1 MGRPPGILVVQANA
15 RESDMSATVHA
26 PAPAPAARGAIDRQ
40 GLTLLASGHF
50 VIDASV
56 GAVPALLPVF
66 TAIYAL
72 SDLAASM
79 ILGASLLVS
88 SAIQP
93 AFGLL
98 ADRRATPA
106 FLWGGVAV
114 GAGGLAVAGLAGGYL
129 GVLACVVGSG
139 LGIAA
144 FHPEAARV
152 ANQLSAER
160 KATGLAWFM
169 VGGNAGFAAG
179 PLLAA
184 LFIPLLD
191 ARATLVFL
199 VPGAAVALWLHRERG
214 RLAVPVVPRRR
225 SAGPIPRSSLHGVGL
240 LLVVTSMRT
249 WTQFCLLALV
259 PLWLAS
265 ERGYSDQGAGLAV
278 FAFAAAGAVGT
289 IAGAAL
295 ADRVGGRRM
304 LLWSMPAVSPMV
316 AGVLLLDGA
325 ASIVLFAAA
334 GFVLLASFSVTVV
347 MGQEYLPDRL
357 ALAAGL
363 MIGFGAIGSAPPG
376 LALFGAIADA
386 AGREAA
392 IWGIAALPLVGGAL
406 AALLPE
412 PRRAGGAR

>member
-1 MGRPPGILVVQANA
+1 
-15 RESDMSATVHA
+15 
-26 PAPAPAARGAIDRQ
+26 
-40 GLTLLASGHF
+40 
-50 VIDASV
+50 V

-72 SDLAASM
+72 SDLQASM

-93 AFGLL
+93 FFGVL
-98 ADRRATPA
+98 ADRRPTPA
-106 FLWGGVAV
+106 FVWGGVAV
-114 GAGGLAVAGLAGGYL
+114 AAAGLAVAGLAGGYL
-129 GVLACVVGSG
+129 GVLGCVVGSG

-152 ANQLSAER
+152 ANQISGGR
-160 KATGLAWFM
+160 SATGLAWFM

-184 LFIPLLD
+184 LFIPVLD
-191 ARATLVFL
+191 ERATLTFL
-199 VPGAAVALWLHRERG
+199 VPGVLVAAWLHRERG
-214 RLAVPVVPRRR
+214 RLTVPLVPRTTRDGAVAVASAASRR
-225 SAGPIPRSSLHGVGL
+225 ALAL

-259 PLWLAS
+259 PLLLAD
-265 ERGYSDQGAGLAV
+265 ERGFSDQAAGFAVVAFSGAG
-278 FAFAAAGAVGT
+278 AAGT

-304 LLWSMPAVSPMV
+304 LLWSMPLVSPLI
-316 AGVLLLDGA
+316 ALFLLDEGPA
-325 ASIVLFAAA
+325 GIVAFAAA
-334 GFVLLASFSVTVV
+334 GAVLMASFSVTLA
-347 MGQEYLPDRL
+347 MGQAYLPHRL

-376 LALFGAIADA
+376 LAIFGALADA
-386 AGREAA
+386 AGRETA
-392 IWGIAALPLVGGAL
+392 IWGIAALPLLGAAL
-406 AALLPE
+406 ATLLPE
-412 PRRAGGAR
+412 RPAGSVA

>member
-1 MGRPPGILVVQANA
+1 
-15 RESDMSATVHA
+15 MSAT
-26 PAPAPAARGAIDRQ
+26 APAAMPPAEARGSMDPG

-50 VIDASV
+50 VIDAAV
-56 GAVPALLPVF
+56 GAVPAMIPVF

-93 AFGLL
+93 LFGLL
-98 ADRRATPA
+98 ADRRPTPA
-106 FLWGGVAV
+106 FIWGGVAV
-114 GAGGLAVAGLAGGYL
+114 GAAGLALSGLAAGYL

-152 ANQLSAER
+152 ANQISAER

-179 PLLAA
+179 PLLVA

-191 ARATLVFL
+191 ERATLVFL
-199 VPGAAVALWLHRERG
+199 VPGIAVALWLHHQRARLTIPLPAPGGETPRPASGTAGAG
-214 RLAVPVVPRRR
+214 RNA
-225 SAGPIPRSSLHGVGL
+225 SAWSVGL
-240 LLVVTSMRT
+240 LLFVTSMRT

-259 PLWLAS
+259 PLLLVDD
-265 ERGYSDQGAGLAV
+265 RGFSDQEAGFAV
-278 FAFAAAGAVGT
+278 AAFAGAGAVGT
-289 IAGAAL
+289 IAGAML

-304 LLWSMPAVSPMV
+304 LLWTMPVVSPLV
-316 AGVLLLDGA
+316 AGFLVTEGA
-325 ASIVLFAAA
+325 LSIVLLAAA
-334 GFVLLASFSVTVV
+334 GFVLLASFSVTVM
-347 MGQEYLPDRL
+347 MGQEYLPTRL

-392 IWGIAALPLVGGAL
+392 LWGVAALPLLAGAVAVLLPERGRGAL
-406 AALLPE
+406 A
-412 PRRAGGAR
+412 GAAA

>member
-1 MGRPPGILVVQANA
+1 
-15 RESDMSATVHA
+15 MSTATRA
-26 PAPAPAARGAIDRQ
+26 AARAEVDVRSMDRT
-40 GLTLLASGHF
+40 GLTLLGSGHF
-50 VIDASV
+50 VIDATV
-56 GAVPALLPVF
+56 GAVPAMLPVF
-66 TAIYAL
+66 TAIYGL

-79 ILGASLLVS
+79 ILGASLLIS

-93 AFGLL
+93 IFGLL

-114 GAGGLAVAGLAGGYL
+114 AAVGLAASGLASGYL
-129 GVLACVVGSG
+129 GVLACIVGSG

-152 ANQLSAER
+152 ANQISADR

-191 ARATLVFL
+191 EQATLAFL
-199 VPGAAVALWLHRERG
+199 VPGAIVSAWLWRERG
-214 RLAVPVVPRRR
+214 RLAIPVPERRPRAAG
-225 SAGPIPRSSLHGVGL
+225 AGPRGEVRGMWL
-240 LLVVTSMRT
+240 LLAVTTMRT

-259 PLWLAS
+259 PLLLVDQ
-265 ERGYSDQGAGLAV
+265 RGFSDGAAGLVV
-278 FAFAAAGAVGT
+278 FAFAGAGAVGT
-289 IAGAAL
+289 VAGAAY

-304 LLWSMPAVSPMV
+304 LRSSMPIVTPLV
-316 AGVLLLDGA
+316 AGFLLTGGA
-325 ASIVLFAAA
+325 LSIVLLAAA
-334 GFVLLASFSVTVV
+334 GFVLFASFSVTVV
-347 MGQEYLPDRL
+347 MGQEYLPHRL

-363 MIGFGAIGSAPPG
+363 MIGLGAIGSAPPG

-392 IWGIAALPLVGGAL
+392 LWGVAFLPLVGA
-406 AALLPE
+406 AVALLLP
-412 PRRAGGAR
+412 PARRAKP

>member
-1 MGRPPGILVVQANA
+1 
-15 RESDMSATVHA
+15 MSAPGRA
-26 PAPAPAARGAIDRQ
+26 IPAAAAPRAAGMDRE
-40 GLTLLASGHF
+40 GLTLLAAGHF

-66 TAIYAL
+66 TAIFAL
-72 SDLAASM
+72 SDLAAAM

-93 AFGLL
+93 FFGMA

-114 GAGGLAVAGLAGGYL
+114 GAGGLALAGLAGGYL
-129 GVLACVVGSG
+129 GVLACIVGSG

-152 ANQLSAER
+152 ANQISGDR

-184 LFIPLLD
+184 LFIPLLE

-199 VPGAAVALWLHRERG
+199 VPGAAVALWLHARRR
-214 RLAVPVVPRRR
+214 RLAVPVVPR
-225 SAGPIPRSSLHGVGL
+225 PRPGGRGDAPSSVPGVAL
-240 LLVVTSMRT
+240 LLGVTTMRT
-249 WTQFCLLALV
+249 WTQFGLLALV
-259 PLWLAS
+259 PLLLVDQ
-265 ERGYSDQGAGLAV
+265 RGFSDQGAALAV
-278 FAFAAAGAVGT
+278 FAFSGAGAVGT
-289 IAGAAL
+289 VAGAAL

-304 LLWSMPAVSPMV
+304 LLWSMPAVTPLV
-316 AGVLLLDGA
+316 AGFLLADGA
-325 ASIVLFAAA
+325 LALALFGLA
-334 GFVLLASFSVTVV
+334 GFVLMASFSVTVV
-347 MGQEYLPDRL
+347 MGQEYLPTRI

-376 LALFGAIADA
+376 LALFGAIADM

-392 IWGIAALPLVGGAL
+392 IWGLAALPVVGGAL
-406 AALLPE
+406 SLLLPE
-412 PRRAGGAR
+412 APRAARA

>member
-1 MGRPPGILVVQANA
+1 
-15 RESDMSATVHA
+15 MSATVSTTA
-26 PAPAPAARGAIDRQ
+26 EPVRRGGSMDRP
-40 GLTLLASGHF
+40 GLTMLATGHF
-50 VIDASV
+50 VIDATV
-56 GAVPALLPVF
+56 GAVPAMLPVF

-72 SDLAASM
+72 SDLKASM
-79 ILGASLLVS
+79 VLGASLLVS

-93 AFGLL
+93 FFGIL
-98 ADRRATPA
+98 ADRRPTPA

-114 GAGGLAVAGLAGGYL
+114 AAAGLALSGLAGGYL
-129 GVLACVVGSG
+129 GVLACIVGSG

-152 ANQLSAER
+152 ANQISADR

-191 ARATLVFL
+191 EKATLVFL
-199 VPGAAVALWLHRERG
+199 VPGAIVSLWLLRERG
-214 RLAVPVVPRRR
+214 RLSVALAAPAPHRAAAAPAPLPRGRAW
-225 SAGPIPRSSLHGVGL
+225 SVGL
-240 LLVVTSMRT
+240 LLFVTSMRT

-259 PLWLAS
+259 PLLLVDD
-265 ERGYSDQGAGLAV
+265 RGFSDQEAGFAV
-278 FAFAAAGAVGT
+278 AAFAGAGAVGT
-289 IAGAAL
+289 IAGAML

-304 LLWSMPAVSPMV
+304 LLWTMPVVSPLV
-316 AGVLLLDGA
+316 AGFLVTEGA
-325 ASIVLFAAA
+325 LSIVLLAAA
-334 GFVLLASFSVTVV
+334 GFVLLASFSVTVM
-347 MGQEYLPDRL
+347 MGQEYLPTRL

-392 IWGIAALPLVGGAL
+392 LWGVAALPLLAGAVAVLLPERGRGAL
-406 AALLPE
+406 A
-412 PRRAGGAR
+412 GAAA

>member
-1 MGRPPGILVVQANA
+1 
-15 RESDMSATVHA
+15 MSATVRTA
-26 PAPAPAARGAIDRQ
+26 PAPAEARGPMDRG

-50 VIDASV
+50 VIDAAV
-56 GAVPALLPVF
+56 GAVPAMIPVF
-66 TAIYAL
+66 TAIYGL

-93 AFGLL
+93 LFGLL
-98 ADRRATPA
+98 ADRRPTPA
-106 FLWGGVAV
+106 FIWGGVAV
-114 GAGGLAVAGLAGGYL
+114 GAAGLALSGLAGGYL
-129 GVLACVVGSG
+129 GVLACIVGSG

-152 ANQLSAER
+152 ANQISADR

-191 ARATLVFL
+191 ERATLVFL
-199 VPGAAVALWLHRERG
+199 VPGAAVALWLHHESSRLTVALPAARPER
-214 RLAVPVVPRRR
+214 ARRATA
-225 SAGPIPRSSLHGVGL
+225 SDGAGGVGGAGPWSFGL
-240 LLVVTSMRT
+240 LLFVTSMRT

-259 PLWLAS
+259 PLLLVDD
-265 ERGYSDQGAGLAV
+265 RGFSDQAAGFAV
-278 FAFAAAGAVGT
+278 AAFAGAGAVGT

-304 LLWSMPAVSPMV
+304 LLWTMPVVSPLI
-316 AGVLLLDGA
+316 AGFLLTDGA
-325 ASIVLFAAA
+325 LSIALLAAA
-334 GFVLLASFSVTVV
+334 GFVLLASFSVTVM
-347 MGQEYLPDRL
+347 MGQEYLPNRL

-392 IWGIAALPLVGGAL
+392 LWGVAALPLLAGALAVLLPERHGGAL
-406 AALLPE
+406 AEA
-412 PRRAGGAR
+412 AA